1 MTSPRTI
8 LYVEDD
14 AVTLTAYRRRLES
27 VGFTV
32 EPACDGIQAVKF
44 LSHSIPGLV
53 LLDLVL
59 PKFDGEEV
67 LKIMYDNPRLDH
79 IPVIILSTNTVVS
92 LANEMVV
99 EKAARRFLK
108 STCTFQVLH
117 QAIEQVFT
125 EAEAAQAARSKDQKP
140 HACPATVP
148 KIFRQLQLNIRGI
161 DPMATHPLSPY
172 SPGTNA

>member
-14 AVTLTAYRRRLES
+14 AVTLTAYRRRLEA

-44 LSHSIPGLV
+44 LSHSVPGLI
-53 LLDLVL
+53 LLDLML

-67 LKIMYDNPRLDH
+67 LKIMYDNPRLVN
-79 IPVIILSTNTVVS
+79 IPVIVLSTNTVVS
-92 LANEMVV
+92 LANESLV
-99 EKAARRFLK
+99 EKAARRLLK

-117 QAIEQVFT
+117 QAIEEVFA
-125 EAEAAQAARSKDQKP
+125 EAEAAKIAHANDHKP
-140 HACPATVP
+140 HACPARIP
-148 KIFRQLQLNIRGI
+148 KMVRQLQLNIRGI
-161 DPMATHPLSPY
+161 DPMANRPTFPY
-172 SPGTNA
+172 DPAANA